1 MASRRLFEVL
11 FVFLLTLVTG
21 VGTGLGLTAAQR
33 HHELAAELDTGVPTA
48 CAALGNGGDGCKNAL
63 TSDAGKVLRI
73 PVAIWGMA
81 TQAAALSATLA
92 FAVTTAM
99 GLWVP
104 AAHVFSLLVVLAF
117 ISLGGT
123 LAYLYIG
130 LVQLQTKC
138 TLCLFMHTCNALFLI
153 LVGMAWTHYG
163 ERLRDLQRRHG
174 PGWKRQVA
182 ATVGLGAGVWFIT
195 AVAADFAYA
204 DKAMRLHRKRED
216 NGLVHAGR
224 GQVLTQC
231 KAGRCLSPLVQPTS
245 ALPGDSASLPLSR
258 PQAGQPTLVEMLDVS
273 CTHCR
278 KDYKERMHHILRRAV
293 AGELPYGVRL
303 VLWPASTECNPN
315 YGAEQPPHCEANAGL
330 LCAFDVNPST
340 ALDYLDEEVSHPN
353 EQVFFD
359 REAWLRSKG
368 GEAAV
373 KCFRDEH
380 SNGWPRLKQGAAAGL
395 ALRQRMAQAFPQC
408 ATGLGTGDAKLDPAR
423 LFWCFTGT
431 PAYGVFA
438 DTPAKPLP
446 AESALRAAV
455 EAPDKWGFVASCL
468 AAP

>member
-1 MASRRLFEVL
+1 MPSRRLFEVL

-73 PVAIWGMA
+73 PIAIWGMS
-81 TQAAALSATLA
+81 TQAAALCAALA
-92 FAVTTAM
+92 FAVTTAL
-99 GLWVP
+99 GLWTQ
-104 AAHVFSLLVVLAF
+104 AAHVFGLLVVLAF

-123 LAYLYIG
+123 LTYLYIG
-130 LVQLQTKC
+130 LVQLSTKC
-138 TLCLFMHTCNALFLI
+138 TLCLFMHACNALYCI

-163 ERLRDLQRRHG
+163 DRLRDLQRRHG
-174 PGWKRQVA
+174 PGWKRQVE

-204 DKAMRLHRKRED
+204 DKAMRLHRNRES
-216 NGLVHAGR
+216 NKPVHAMR
-224 GQVLTQC
+224 GEVLTQC
-231 KAGRCLSPLVQPTS
+231 KSGRCLSPLVQPVS
-245 ALPGDSASLPLSR
+245 ALPADSASLVLSR
-258 PQAGQPTLVEMLDVS
+258 PQPGQPTLVEMLDVS

-278 KDYKERMHHILRRAV
+278 HDYKERMHHVLRKAV
-293 AGELPYGVRL
+293 AGQVPYGVRL
-303 VLWPASTECNPN
+303 LLWPASTECNPN

-330 LCAFDVNPST
+330 LCAHQLSPTV

-359 REAWLRSKG
+359 REAWLRQRG
-368 GEAAV
+368 GEPAV
-373 KCFRDEH
+373 QCFRDEKA
-380 SNGWPRLKQGAAAGL
+380 NNYGRLKQHAAAGL
-395 ALRQRMAQAFPQC
+395 ALRQRMAGQFPQC
-408 ATGLGTGDAKLDPAR
+408 AQGFGSGDAKVDPAR

-438 DTPAKPLP
+438 DGPAKPVP
-446 AESALRAAV
+446 PDSELRAAV
-455 EAPDKWGFVASCL
+455 ESPDKWQFLASCL